1 LKNTSYLSILI
12 LSLILSACHSEAQLT
27 EKPKPNIL
35 LMVADDMGYA
45 DLNCYGGLSD
55 TPHLNQLAK
64 EGLRFTNFYAA
75 ASNCSPSRAGLLT
88 GKSPAR
94 LGMYSYRPQGHPMH
108 LRASEVTIAEA
119 VQEENY
125 QTAHIGKWHL
135 GCLPQDTAFNHP
147 QPHDQGFSYSLGTE
161 NNAQPSHLNPVN
173 FVRNGEQ
180 LDEQKGYS
188 CNILANE
195 ALSWFEQQW
204 NQEDPFFMY
213 MAFHEPHAK
222 IASPPELVE
231 KYKSHGERDAE
242 YLANIEN
249 LDLAVGKVV
258 DYLRAQGL
266 LDNTLLIFSSDNGS
280 YRQASNGQLRAVK
293 SYLYE
298 GGIRVPGIIRWPE
311 LIQGGQEV
319 HEAAG
324 FVDVLPTL
332 ADLLNLKSLDTQ
344 NLDGTSILP
353 LLKGE
358 NFERKNPLY
367 WFFYRTS
374 PEIAM
379 RIGDMMVMG
388 KDKDTV
394 ARTHPFTMA
403 DMEYVKE
410 MQLHEY
416 ELYQLT
422 EDEAQYHNLAGRH
435 PEAEVYQQKLNDK
448 LQKIKEEAYYWE
460 KLPEA
465 AGNRKPK
472 TKWVKY
478 KRIEEN

>member
-1 LKNTSYLSILI
+1 MKNTTNLSVL
-12 LSLILSACHSEAQLT
+12 LFSLVLSACHSEAQPT
-27 EKPKPNIL
+27 EKTKPNIL

-45 DLNCYGGLSD
+45 DLNCYGGLSN

-64 EGLRFTNFYAA
+64 EGIRLTNFYAA

-108 LRASEVTIAEA
+108 LRTSEVTIAEA
-119 VQEENY
+119 LQEENY

-135 GCLPQDTAFNHP
+135 GCLPQDTAFHHP

-180 LDEQKGYS
+180 LDAQEGYS

-358 NFERKNPLY
+358 NFERENPLY

-410 MQLHEY
+410 VQLHEY

-422 EDEAQYHNLAGRH
+422 EDDAQYHNLAGRH
-435 PEAEVYQQKLNDK
+435 PEAEVYQQKLNNK
-448 LQKIKEEAYYWE
+448 LRKIKEEAYYWE

-465 AGNRKPK
+465 EGNRKPK
-472 TKWVKY
+472 TEWVKY